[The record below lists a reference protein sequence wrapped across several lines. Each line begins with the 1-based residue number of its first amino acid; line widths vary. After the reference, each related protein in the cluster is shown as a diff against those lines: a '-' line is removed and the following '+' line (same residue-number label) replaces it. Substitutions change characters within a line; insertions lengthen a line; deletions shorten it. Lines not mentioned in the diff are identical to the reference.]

1 MLILDEGKYSKVYK
15 INIKFIIFYLFYFV
29 FINLFD
35 YFLEFFLKKLLII
48 LNKRKFL
55 SILVVFL

>member
-15 INIKFIIFYLFYFV
+15 INIKFIIFYLFDFV

-35 YFLEFFLKKLLII
+35 YFLEFFLKKWLII

-55 SILVVFL
+55 SIFVVFL

>member
-15 INIKFIIFYLFYFV
+15 INIKFIIFYLFDFV

-35 YFLEFFLKKLLII
+35 YFLEFFLKKMI
-48 LNKRKFL
+48 NNFE
-55 SILVVFL
+55 

>member
-29 FINLFD
+29 FD
-35 YFLEFFLKKLLII
+35 YFLEFFLKKWLII

-55 SILVVFL
+55 SIFVVFL